1 MKPKAR
7 EVLELAVEQ
16 GVARGYRRAH
26 KHVENPT
33 EEAIMSSIEEC
44 VMSAIYDWFEFD
56 EGDG

>member
-26 KHVENPT
+26 KYVEHPT
-33 EEAIMSSIEEC
+33 EEAILSSIEEY

-56 EGDG
+56 EAK

>member
-26 KHVENPT
+26 KHVEHPT
-33 EEAIMSSIEEC
+33 EEAILSSIEEY
-44 VMSAIYDWFEFD
+44 VMSAIYDWFDFE
-56 EGDG
+56 E

>member
-26 KHVENPT
+26 KHVEHPT
-33 EEAIMSSIEEC
+33 EEAIMATIEEC
-44 VMSAIYDWFEFD
+44 VMSAIYDWFDFD
-56 EGDG
+56 ENV